1 VVVAVS
7 SAVVLAAIV
16 MQIKVEHLT
25 HTPDINFIISTAA
38 ITMTIA
44 TLFAS
49 AIILKIGFI
58 LKAEMPSAFA
68 SLFIWIIAIALLFY
82 RTDLAMRTTLT
93 NDLNLS
99 STVSNANIYYF
110 SWASVIFSLELFI
123 ETLINFVKIDFI
135 AIGKTKSSRRFTQ
148 WCILVLASIVS
159 LSSSVRFFRSA
170 GCNDI
175 LIILFTLG
183 FWTKPCTAARFTLA
197 TGVIVCV
204 LTLST
209 IIAAFLLKGK
219 KKIIFVVE
227 IIVSSLSLLFYAIAV
242 GLITAPNAPGSEIG
256 NLYYFTWFSL
266 AVSIMLFV
274 DCLMEKFHPSESQ
287 VEISPVVAN
296 TAELPPAEISSVV
309 ATAEIPPAGTSPVV
323 AKMPPAEISLVV
335 ATAEMPSAATSSDV
349 SMPEMHPAET
359 FPEASIT
366 NQTQA
371 TLAVGEA
378 QV

>member
-1 VVVAVS
+1 MFCRFSYSSTNQFVS
-7 SAVVLAAIV
+7 FKYRLQCKHLLLQVCWAYTVLTLGARVYRHILCLYN
-16 MQIKVEHLT
+16 ICKHKVFFLLT
-25 HTPDINFIISTAA
+25 
-38 ITMTIA
+38 
-44 TLFAS
+44 
-49 AIILKIGFI
+49 IGF
-58 LKAEMPSAFA
+58 
-68 SLFIWIIAIALLFY
+68 LFLGFI
-82 RTDLAMRTTLT
+82 RQ
-93 NDLNLS
+93 
-99 STVSNANIYYF
+99 SNRIYH

-135 AIGKTKSSRRFTQ
+135 AVGQTKSSRRFTQ
-148 WCILVLASIVS
+148 WCMLVLASIVS

-175 LIILFTLG
+175 LTILFTLG

-197 TGVIVCV
+197 TGIIVCV
-204 LTLST
+204 LSLST
-209 IIAAFLLKGK
+209 ITAAFLLKGK

-242 GLITAPNAPGSEIG
+242 GLVTAPNAPGSEIG
-256 NLYYFTWFSL
+256 NLYYFTWLSL
-266 AVSIMLFV
+266 AISIMLFL
-274 DCLMEKFHPSESQ
+274 DCLMEKFHPIELQ

-309 ATAEIPPAGTSPVV
+309 ATAEILHTEISPVV

-335 ATAEMPSAATSSDV
+335 ATTEMPPAVTSSEA
-349 SMPEMHPAET
+349 SMSEMPPGET
-359 FPEASIT
+359 FPEASVM

-371 TLAVGEA
+371 TPTVGEA